1 MNKQITE
8 LKLSD
13 IETVVGG
20 VYAASSLVVQQSATM
35 YKAPTSTTWSVPSIP
50 TKTMSA
56 PLLP

>member
-20 VYAASSLVVQQSATM
+20 VALAVSAVQMSASV
-35 YKAPTSTTWSVPSIP
+35 YKAPAAQTWSGSTVPA
-50 TKTMSA
+50 KTLSV
-56 PLLP
+56 PLMP